1 MKAAIAWV
9 RNFSF
14 QDMNRLVLGTA
25 ILVVTG
31 LVVGGVFAVGS
42 LGLLRSRYEMSGVF
56 RDTAGVRTGDIVRLA
71 GVDVGAVSRVAP
83 DFEHG
88 NVVIS
93 WKIDQ
98 GVDLGPRATAEISLA
113 TLLGGKYIKLGGP
126 VERPFLRSLPRA
138 RRRIPLA
145 RTKLPATIDQVL
157 NTTTRAVEDLDV
169 ARVNQLVGQLG
180 NLTADNTDSVGQL
193 ITDLAAV
200 SAAVNQRQQQLT
212 ELVGNAQQI
221 SATLAAKDKSLAQLV
236 DNAGTLLN
244 AIVKRRDELGRVL
257 GSGSQVVTT
266 LSNLIAGHRAQLD
279 SILDDLHATLEV
291 TDRHRADLNTQ
302 FAFLGPAFTGVASVT
317 RAGPWLDAIAFG
329 LGNAD
334 ANAFA
339 QLFKQAVPR

>member
-1 MKAAIAWV
+1 VRAIAWF

-14 QDMNRLVLGTA
+14 QDMNRLVLGAA
-25 ILVVTG
+25 ILVITG
-31 LVVGGVFAVGS
+31 LGVGGVFAVGS

-56 RDTAGVRTGDIVRLA
+56 RDSAGVRNGDIVRLA
-71 GVDVGAVSRVAP
+71 GVDVGVVSGVAP

-98 GVDLGPRATAEISLA
+98 GVELGPRTTAEISLA
-113 TLLGGKYIKLGGP
+113 TLLGGKYVKLGGP
-126 VERPFLRSLPRA
+126 VERPYLRSLPRP

-157 NTTTRAVEDLDV
+157 NTTTRAVEELDV
-169 ARVNQLVGQLG
+169 TRVNQLVGQLG
-180 NLTADNTDSVGQL
+180 NLTADNTDTVGQL
-193 ITDLAAV
+193 VADLAAV
-200 SAAVNQRQQQLT
+200 STAVNQRQQQLT
-212 ELVGNAQQI
+212 QLVGNAQQI
-221 SATLAAKDKSLAQLV
+221 SATLAAKDRSLAQLV
-236 DNAGTLLN
+236 DNASALLDT
-244 AIVKRRDELGRVL
+244 IVKRRDELGRVL

-279 SILDDLHATLEV
+279 AILDDLHATLAV
-291 TDRHRADLNTQ
+291 TDRHKADLNTQ
-302 FAFLGPAFTGVASVT
+302 FAFLGPAFTGVGSVT

-334 ANAFA
+334 VNVIA
-339 QLFKQAVPR
+339 QLFSQGAKR